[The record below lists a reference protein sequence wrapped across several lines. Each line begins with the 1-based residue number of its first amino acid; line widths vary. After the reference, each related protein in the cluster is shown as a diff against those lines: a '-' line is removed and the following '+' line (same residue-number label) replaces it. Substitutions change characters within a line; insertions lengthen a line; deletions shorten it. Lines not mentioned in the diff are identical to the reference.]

1 MFTFVIR
8 HMYIDISPSTLIF
21 ENLGGGGT
29 PIPIHLRRIGLCL
42 GINHNV
48 FLTKILANASLNIYK
63 EFWILL
69 PQTGVRILQP
79 YCKDVL
85 SVYCFHVI
93 LFDIFFITLLF
104 VYLQKLLNCLIIYL
118 YKTNPSFS
126 PCPWN
131 LRSIGPSDFNKVIVY
146 TLI

>member
-63 EFWILL
+63 EFRILL
-69 PQTGVRILQP
+69 PRTGVRILQP
-79 YCKDVL
+79 YLLYCSHIAKTYFL
-85 SVYCFHVI
+85 FTVYM
-93 LFDIFFITLLF
+93 LFYLTFFFITLLF
-104 VYLQKLLNCLIIYL
+104 VYLQKLLNCLIIYS

-126 PCPWN
+126 PCP
-131 LRSIGPSDFNKVIVY
+131 
-146 TLI
+146 